1 MRELLRVVAEVIA
14 ELIIYIILLV
24 AIVSMTA
31 WMVSLLTGALH
42 HSGLTDVP
50 ALSFW
55 QSYWTVLLIYG
66 LSLTWHAGGMI
77 NK

>member
-1 MRELLRVVAEVIA
+1 MRELLRVIAELIA

-31 WMVSLLTGALH
+31 WTVSLLAGALH
-42 HSGLTDVP
+42 RSGLTDVP

-55 QSYWTVLLIYG
+55 QSYWIALLIYV
-66 LSLTWHAGGMI
+66 LSLTWHAGGI

>member
-1 MRELLRVVAEVIA
+1 MRELLRMVAELIA

-31 WMVSLLTGALH
+31 WTVSLLTGALH
-42 HSGLTDVP
+42 RSGLTDVP

-55 QSYWTVLLIYG
+55 QSYWIALLVYV

>member
-1 MRELLRVVAEVIA
+1 MRELLRMVAELIA
-14 ELIIYIILLV
+14 ELIILAILLT

-31 WMVSLLTGALH
+31 WTVSLLTGALYR
-42 HSGLTDVP
+42 SGLTDVP

-55 QSYWTVLLIYG
+55 QSYWIVLLIYV
-66 LSLTWHAGGMI
+66 LSLTWHAGGI

>member
-1 MRELLRVVAEVIA
+1 MRELLRMVAELIA

-24 AIVSMTA
+24 AIGSMTA
-31 WMVSLLTGALH
+31 WTVSLLTGALH
-42 HSGLTDVP
+42 RSGLTDVP

-55 QSYWTVLLIYG
+55 QSYWIALLVYV

>member
-14 ELIIYIILLV
+14 ELIIYTILLV

-31 WMVSLLTGALH
+31 WTVSLLTGALH
-42 HSGLTDVP
+42 RSGLTDVP

-55 QSYWTVLLIYG
+55 QSYWIALLVYV